1 MGTMSNAERRA
12 VKPDPLLGRI
22 VGDRQRYRLDR
33 CLGGGGMG
41 VVYLAMDLSL
51 GRTVALKLLKSDLGD
66 HEDLR
71 KRFEREITIS
81 AALDSEHIVQVTDH
95 GVMDGYPF
103 YVMELLRGQSL
114 GDLLRQERQLSLVR
128 GIRIALQ
135 ICAGLRVAHEGITL
149 WREGATTA
157 EFIRVVHRD
166 LKPDNVFLVPHEIMG
181 EMVKLL
187 DFGIAKICNEQLT
200 MTNLTSMGSFLGTCR
215 YAAPEQW
222 RGDEDIDGRAD
233 IYSLGIILYEMFS
246 GTDPFGLHSDTR
258 GVNPTSWLT
267 AHAFTDPT
275 PLRQLSIC
283 QALPPLLDQII
294 LRCLQKDPA
303 DRYATVEELSLDLQA
318 LLDQDVVSLLHHDP
332 TKVDRHQA
340 TTPSADASP
349 NGSSERVFKA
359 QAPTRPSGPAG
370 SASGS
375 EPTSQITRADRTQA
389 TTPTPRK
396 PRFKPETQP
405 LPASLPREQT
415 VQPEKGV
422 DTAANSATVQPTA
435 TIKQPPISQQV
446 KLSPWQRWSLMVG
459 GALVIAGAG
468 GAFWLMRPSSEL
480 QEARIHA
487 GEGDLLSAITIGQ
500 TVPGTSPDY
509 EAAQALVS
517 QWQLELALDAATAG
531 DLITAITRGQ
541 EIASDQPAH
550 ATVQPLLA
558 EWIFKQATNDIR
570 AQDFS
575 RAMAF
580 LSQVPENQP
589 MTPQAAELVS
599 ALNQLEQAQ
608 SQAREGRF
616 QEAIATAYA
625 LNPNGLLGSAAE
637 QVMCES
643 MAALLERDF
652 RNKVDL
658 PSEPGKLPPLFENYR
673 LSNCTAPTITIAT
686 DIIRL
691 EDRGDNNLKLNALV
705 MGGFVWAQ
713 VPESA
718 QTRLGQGEIH
728 VEFFEQEQMV
738 FRVVI
743 TQPAQI
749 DAGADQLEAM
759 LASMR
764 IQRT

>member
-1 MGTMSNAERRA
+1 MGM
-12 VKPDPLLGRI
+12 
-22 VGDRQRYRLDR
+22 
-33 CLGGGGMG
+33 
-41 VVYLAMDLSL
+41 VYSAMDLSL

-81 AALDSEHIVQVTDH
+81 AALNSEHIVQVTDH

-128 GIRIALQ
+128 GVRIALQ

-187 DFGIAKICNEQLT
+187 DFGIAKIRNEQLT

-267 AHAFTDPT
+267 AHAFTEPT
-275 PLRQLSIC
+275 PLRELSSCQLF
-283 QALPPLLDQII
+283 PPLLDQII

-303 DRYATVEELSLDLQA
+303 DRYATVEELSLDLQS
-318 LLDQDVVSLLHHDP
+318 LLDQEVVPSHYQVS
-332 TKVDRHQA
+332 TKVDRRQA
-340 TTPSADASP
+340 TTPSPESP
-349 NGSSERVFKA
+349 QNGGAEREMKA
-359 QAPTRPSGPAG
+359 QAPTRPSSRTG

-375 EPTSQITRADRTQA
+375 QPTSQITRADRTQA
-389 TTPTPRK
+389 TTPSPRK
-396 PRFKPETQP
+396 PSYKPETQP
-405 LPASLPREQT
+405 LPATGGKEIT
-415 VQPEKGV
+415 VQTGKGV
-422 DTAANSATVQPTA
+422 DPAANASTVPPSHANVEHPTA
-435 TIKQPPISQQV
+435 KQQLQQPS
-446 KLSPWQRWSLMVG
+446 LWQRASLLVG
-459 GALVIAGAG
+459 GVLLVAGLG
-468 GAFWLMRPSSEL
+468 GIFWLMRPASQL
-480 QEARIHA
+480 QEARNHA
-487 GEGDLLSAITIGQ
+487 GQGDLLSAITTGQ
-500 TVPGTSPDY
+500 TVPLTSPDY

-517 QWQLELALDAATAG
+517 QWQLELALDAAAAG

-541 EIASDQPAH
+541 DIAAEQPAH
-550 ATVQPLLA
+550 ETVQPLLA
-558 EWIFKQATNDIR
+558 EWIFKQATHDIE

-575 RAMAF
+575 RAKAF
-580 LSQVPENQP
+580 LSQVPEAQP
-589 MTPQAAELVS
+589 MTPQANEL
-599 ALNQLEQAQ
+599 AATLNQIEQAQ
-608 SQAREGRF
+608 TQAREGLF
-616 QEAIATAYA
+616 QEAIATAYTID
-625 LNPNGLLGSAAE
+625 PNGLLGSAAE
-637 QVMCES
+637 QVMCNS
-643 MAALLERDF
+643 LAALLDRDF
-652 RNKVDL
+652 RNNVDL
-658 PSEPGKLPPLFENYR
+658 PAEPGKLPPLFENYR
-673 LSNCTAPTITIAT
+673 LSDCTSPTLTIET

-705 MGGFVWAQ
+705 MGGFVWSQ
-713 VPESA
+713 LPVQA

-728 VEFFEQEQMV
+728 VEFFEQEQLV

-749 DAGADQLEAM
+749 DAGADQLETM